1 MRMSAII
8 KDKPCISSINLMF
21 ILSQIYIFIKNNA
34 SCSHP
39 FYNILNRIVP
49 TMLRGL
55 NCEVDEYISR
65 PL

>member
-1 MRMSAII
+1 MSAII

-21 ILSQIYIFIKNNA
+21 ILLQIYMYIRNN
-34 SCSHP
+34 SSYSYLS
-39 FYNILNRIVP
+39 YNILNRIVP

>member
-8 KDKPCISSINLMF
+8 KDKSCISSINLMF
-21 ILSQIYIFIKNNA
+21 ILLQIYMYIRNN
-34 SCSHP
+34 SSYSYLS
-39 FYNILNRIVP
+39 YNILNRIVP

>member
-1 MRMSAII
+1 MSAII
-8 KDKPCISSINLMF
+8 KDMLCISSINLMF
-21 ILSQIYIFIKNNA
+21 ILLQIYMYIRNN
-34 SCSHP
+34 SSYSYLS
-39 FYNILNRIVP
+39 YNILNRIVP

>member
-1 MRMSAII
+1 MSAII
-8 KDKPCISSINLMF
+8 KDKLCISSINLMY
-21 ILSQIYIFIKNNA
+21 ILLQIYMYIRNN
-34 SCSHP
+34 SSYSYLS
-39 FYNILNRIVP
+39 YNILNRIVP

>member
-1 MRMSAII
+1 MSAII

-21 ILSQIYIFIKNNA
+21 ILLQIYMYIRNN
-34 SCSHP
+34 SSYP
-39 FYNILNRIVP
+39 YLSYNNLNRIVP

>member
-8 KDKPCISSINLMF
+8 KDKLCISSINLMY
-21 ILSQIYIFIKNNA
+21 ILLQIYMYIRNN
-34 SCSHP
+34 SSYSYLS
-39 FYNILNRIVP
+39 YNILNRIVP

>member
-1 MRMSAII
+1 MSAII
-8 KDKPCISSINLMF
+8 KDKLCISSINLMF
-21 ILSQIYIFIKNNA
+21 ILLQIYMYIRNN
-34 SCSHP
+34 SSYSYLS
-39 FYNILNRIVP
+39 YNILNRIVP